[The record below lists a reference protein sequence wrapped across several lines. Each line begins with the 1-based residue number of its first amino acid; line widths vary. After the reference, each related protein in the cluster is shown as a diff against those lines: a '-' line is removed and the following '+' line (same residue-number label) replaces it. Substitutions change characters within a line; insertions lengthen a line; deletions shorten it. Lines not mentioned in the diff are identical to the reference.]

1 MTKVPQVEES
11 AQKEEAQNSQTLAVV
26 VDEDLPIVGRVLH
39 RPAQLVVVVC
49 PIDLLKPLLFVEF
62 AKQLFPRQSIVGPG

>member
-39 RPAQLVVVVC
+39 RPAQLVVVVS
-49 PIDLLKPLLFVEF
+49 PLNLLKPLLLVEF
-62 AKQLFPRQSIVGPG
+62 AKLRFPRHRVVGPG